1 MLTIAYLANQ
11 YPSPVEPYVGAEI
24 GELRRRGICV
34 VPGSVRRQKDA
45 ASDTLCVMPV
55 GLLTGVAAAWMCV
68 WRIADLRD
76 LLWRILFDGR
86 ETFAERAKA
95 LVHTWLGACY
105 ALRLRKHRVQHIHV
119 HHGYF
124 AAWIAM
130 IAARLNGAGLSMTLH
145 GSDVLLNGKF
155 MDAKLADCTRC
166 FPISEFNRQHIL
178 ARYPET
184 DADKIV
190 VARLGVVVPDNHASA
205 QPERKP
211 TARGLRILCVG
222 RLHPVKGHSFLVE
235 ACGALARDGIALECK
250 LAGDGPERKRILKHI
265 RSSGLENDVTL
276 LGHVPAEELGSLYDW
291 ADVVVLTSHSEGIP
305 LVLMEAMARGAIVI
319 APAITGIPELVRDGE
334 TGFLYTPGSVKSFM
348 ERVLLVR
355 SCLLHEARQQPDPR
369 LSGQPENGPSS
380 WLDWIRHA
388 ARVHVRVNFEQQKN
402 LEYFADLLESAAAIS
417 PARLRH
423 EDPVLQQVQLPVQ
436 RDRSISV

>member
-11 YPSPVEPYVGAEI
+11 YPSPLEPYVGAEI
-24 GELRRRGICV
+24 AELRRRGICV
-34 VPGSVRRQKDA
+34 VPGSVWRPKDA
-45 ASDTLCVMPV
+45 ASDTLCIMPV
-55 GLLTGVAAAWMCV
+55 SPLTGVAAAWMCL

-76 LLWRILFDGR
+76 LLWRILFEGK
-86 ETFAERAKA
+86 ETLAERAKA

-130 IAARLNGAGLSMTLH
+130 VAGRLTGAGLSMTLH

-178 ARYPET
+178 ARYPEI
-184 DADKIV
+184 DVARVI
-190 VARLGVVVPDNHASA
+190 VARLGVAVPDDADSA
-205 QPERKP
+205 QPERESG
-211 TARGLRILCVG
+211 RSLRVLCVG
-222 RLHPVKGHSFLVE
+222 RLHPVKGHAFLID
-235 ACGALARDGIALECK
+235 ACDALVREGVQLECR
-250 LAGDGPERKRILKHI
+250 LAGEGPERKRILKQV
-265 RSSGLENDVTL
+265 RSSALESVVTL
-276 LGHVPAEELGSLYDW
+276 LGHVEPEGLGSLYEW
-291 ADVVVLTSHSEGIP
+291 SDVVVLTSHSEGIP
-305 LVLMEAMARGAIVI
+305 VVLMEAMARGKIVV

-334 TGFLYTPGSVKSFM
+334 TGFLYAPGSIKSFT

-355 SCLLHEARQQPDPR
+355 SCLLDEARQPVFSR
-369 LSGQPENGPSS
+369 WAGQPEKGPSS

-402 LEYFADLLESAAAIS
+402 LVYFADLLESAAAIS

-423 EDPVLQQVQLPVQ
+423 EDSVLQQIQLPVQ

>member
-24 GELRRRGICV
+24 AELRRRGICV
-34 VPGSVRRQKDA
+34 VPGSVWRPKNA
-45 ASDTLCVMPV
+45 AEDTLCVMPV
-55 GLLTGVAAAWMCV
+55 GLVTGVVAAWMCV

-76 LLWRILFDGR
+76 LLWRILFEGK
-86 ETFAERAKA
+86 ETLAERAKA
-95 LVHTWLGACY
+95 VVHTWLGACY
-105 ALRLRKHRVQHIHV
+105 ALRLRKHSVQHIHV

-130 IAARLNGAGLSMTLH
+130 VAARLTGAGLSVTLH

-155 MDAKLADCTRC
+155 MDAKLAACTRC

-178 ARYPET
+178 ARYPEI
-184 DADKIV
+184 DAGRVI
-190 VARLGVVVPDNHASA
+190 VARLGVALPDIHASA
-205 QPERKP
+205 QPEREP
-211 TARGLRILCVG
+211 GRSLRVLCVG
-222 RLHPVKGHSFLVE
+222 RLHPVKGHSFLIE
-235 ACGALARDGIALECK
+235 ACSALVRDGIALECK
-250 LAGDGPERKRILKHI
+250 LAGDGPERKRILKQV
-265 RSSGLENDVTL
+265 RSSALEGVVTL
-276 LGHVPAEELGSLYDW
+276 LGHVQPEELGSLYEW
-291 ADVVVLTSHSEGIP
+291 SDVVVLTSHSEGIP
-305 LVLMEAMARGAIVI
+305 VVLMEAMARGKIVV

-334 TGFLYTPGSVKSFM
+334 TGFLYAPGSIKNFI

-355 SCLLHEARQQPDPR
+355 SCLLEEARQQPDSR
-369 LSGQPENGPSS
+369 MSGQPETGTSS

-423 EDPVLQQVQLPVQ
+423 ENSVLQQVQLPVQ